1 METNVNRTTQLSVR
15 LSLFLVAL
23 VAVFLL
29 IGGAASAD
37 TGALSEQPTTVY
49 VVESGDTLW
58 AIAAAQTAEG
68 GDVRVLVSAIKELSG
83 IKSSTLTPG
92 QVLTLPAG

>member
-1 METNVNRTTQLSVR
+1 MMNRVSSGTQLSVR

-37 TGALSEQPTTVY
+37 TLPEPTTEY
-49 VVESGDTLW
+49 VVASGDTLW
-58 AIAAAQTAEG
+58 AIASRLTPEG
-68 GDVRVLVSAIKELSG
+68 DDVRVLLREIKDLSG
-83 IKSSTLTPG
+83 IRSSSLTPG
-92 QVLTLPAG
+92 QVLVVPGG